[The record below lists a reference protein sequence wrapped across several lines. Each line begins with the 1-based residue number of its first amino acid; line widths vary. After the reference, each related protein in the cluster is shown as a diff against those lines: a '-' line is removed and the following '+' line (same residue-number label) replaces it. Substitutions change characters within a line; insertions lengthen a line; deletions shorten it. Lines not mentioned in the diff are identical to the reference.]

1 MGSEWN
7 LCIKHYNL
15 FFGKMVYNEKLAVC
29 DIHEVVVEETSMA
42 AFAHRDYFSSAN
54 SREAKNNLG
63 IG

>member
-1 MGSEWN
+1 
-7 LCIKHYNL
+7 
-15 FFGKMVYNEKLAVC
+15 MVYNEKLAVDKKFGDVAEWRRQRWFVC

-42 AFAHRDYFSSAN
+42 AFAYRDYFSSAN